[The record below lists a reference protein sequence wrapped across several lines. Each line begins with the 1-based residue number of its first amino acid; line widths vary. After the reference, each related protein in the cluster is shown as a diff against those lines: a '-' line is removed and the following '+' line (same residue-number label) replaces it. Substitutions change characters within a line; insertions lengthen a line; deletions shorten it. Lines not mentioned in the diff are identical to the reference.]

1 MPGDPVS
8 RRAGARPVRVGF
20 FGKLPSRGDFVRRGL
35 SRAVVGAW
43 DGWVQSVMPAQR
55 SDSFNGQ
62 WWAMCAWR
70 FAFDPGICGP
80 CPTFGVLLPSADS
93 VGRLFPLLIAAEAA
107 GPCKLFLDAAEAA
120 GVEAVRTV
128 MEPEALATRLNQ
140 ISCLPGRLAATSPP
154 VARWWQQGRPGGT
167 QQVQEPALPDAAM
180 FMQMVAS

>member
-1 MPGDPVS
+1 MS
-8 RRAGARPVRVGF
+8 RRDGVRPVRVGF

-35 SRAVVGAW
+35 SQAVVGAW
-43 DGWVQSVMPAQR
+43 DDWVQSVMPARR

-62 WWAMCAWR
+62 WWAMRAWR

-80 CPTFGVLLPSADS
+80 CPASGVLLPSADS

-107 GPCKLFLDAAEAA
+107 GACQPFLDMAEDA

-128 MEPEALATRLNQ
+128 MQPEALATRLNQ
-140 ISCLPGRLAATSPP
+140 IPCPPGCLSATSPP

-167 QQVQEPALPDAAM
+167 QQVQGPALPDAAM